1 MNEKGRYKLE
11 RLECM
16 YFEREIETRSA
27 TKLAVENEKVLH
39 GLEYVFSLSYPA

>member
-1 MNEKGRYKLE
+1 MGRYKLE

-27 TKLAVENEKVLH
+27 TKLPAENGKLLH
-39 GLEYVFSLSYPA
+39 GLEYVFSLTYPA